1 MAVCS
6 KGHYYDES
14 RDRACPVCGVGVGQ
28 APAGG
33 GSPATQYEEPEGP
46 PAHQPQGGFGG
57 SGGGGG
63 FGFGGAG
70 RPAFQP
76 QRAFVPPAGG
86 GGKTVYAEDDAA
98 VERLMGFLVVADT
111 REDEQWRYFRLRKGV
126 NTVGRFGSRAHV
138 ELRDGQVAAE
148 HALIVC
154 TDSAARVIDLD
165 SGNGVYVNTDRT
177 EIASLATGDEVQLGR
192 TRLVYTA
199 FPYLA
204 DD

>member
-14 RDRACPVCGVGVGQ
+14 RDRACPVCGVGAGQ
-28 APAGG
+28 SPQGG
-33 GSPATQYEEPEGP
+33 ASPATVHEEPTGP
-46 PAHQPQGGFGG
+46 PPGAGGMGRAGFGI
-57 SGGGGG
+57 
-63 FGFGGAG
+63 GGAA
-70 RPAFQP
+70 RPQFQP
-76 QRAFVPPAGG
+76 QRAFAPPAGGG
-86 GGKTVYAEDDAA
+86 GGKTVYAEDDQAI
-98 VERLMGFLVVADT
+98 ERLMGFLVVADT
-111 REDEQWRYFRLRKGV
+111 REDEPWRYFRLRKGV

-138 ELRDGQVAAE
+138 ELRDGQVSTE

-154 TDSAARVIDLD
+154 TDNASRVIDLD
-165 SGNGVYVNTDRT
+165 SGNGVFVNTDRT
-177 EIASLATGDEVQLGR
+177 EIASLATGDQIMLGR